1 MRISDWSSDVCSSD
15 LFGVEDAGLRE
26 ILQRVGLGRHGRNPG
41 FKFSAEDFQRG
52 LQRFHRTRRL
62 RAERAPWPEQ
72 LGPMFEQAG
81 LTGVPAAR
89 LVRSAERRVG
99 IVGVRAF

>member
-15 LFGVEDAGLRE
+15 LGLRE

-41 FKFSAEDFQRG
+41 FKFSAEEFQRG
-52 LQRFHRTRRL
+52 LQRFHRTRRM

-72 LGPMFEQAG
+72 LGQMFE
-81 LTGVPAAR
+81 LDEITGVTAP
-89 LVRSAERRVG
+89 LFERHQIG
-99 IVGVRAF
+99 RASCRERGCQYV